1 MSDHNATDHHDHDS
15 HGDDAHGHGLSHV
28 ASPKVLL
35 GTFGALMVLTVITVL
50 ATQVDLGSNLNL
62 LVAMVVATVKA
73 GLVCMYFMHLR
84 YDKPLHTVAFLS
96 ALLFALLFVSFALM
110 DSSEYQDTVIWVDE
124 EAAL

>member
-1 MSDHNATDHHDHDS
+1 MSDHNATAHHDHDS
-15 HGDDAHGHGLSHV
+15 HHDDAHGHGLSHI

-50 ATQVDLGSNLNL
+50 ATKVDLGSNLNL
-62 LVAMVVATVKA
+62 VVAMVVATIKA